1 MGAGVSV
8 SRRAALMAGG
18 ACLAAAIAGC
28 STDSFDP
35 VEENPPP
42 AEPFNH
48 FGQFQLKP
56 VALYPDE
63 AQHDYSQSAA
73 TAINNDLQPTLG
85 ILLDSWDKGSGR
97 TLQVAPFV
105 ERISFDAEPNGF
117 LAGTSAGRALVVMRV
132 TFTDEATGALVA
144 NPVFFQHGFGWGTSA
159 TVDESDSATLAGIVD
174 LITEYTRDN
183 YQEAI
188 GGPSGA
194 LPGRRRG

>member
-1 MGAGVSV
+1 ML
-8 SRRAALMAGG
+8 SRRVLLACGL
-18 ACLAAAIAGC
+18 CLATAITGC

-48 FGQFQLKP
+48 FGQFQLQP

-73 TAINNDLQPTLG
+73 ASINNDLQPTLG
-85 ILLDSWDKGSGR
+85 ILLDTWNTGSGR
-97 TLQVAPFV
+97 TLQVAPFIESIRFDE
-105 ERISFDAEPNGF
+105 ERDWFWPGASTGA
-117 LAGTSAGRALVVMRV
+117 ALVVMRV
-132 TFTDEATGALVA
+132 TFTDEANGTLVA

-159 TVDESDSATLAGIVD
+159 TVSGSNDRTLAGIVD

-194 LPGRRRG
+194 LPGRSRRGN